1 MYGLL
6 GKSLKHSFSPQI
18 HAMLGDY
25 EYRLFEIEPEGLD
38 AFFTN
43 RKWDG
48 VNVTIPYKK
57 AVLPYLDACSSSAEK
72 IGSVNTIVAGKDG
85 KLTGYNTDY
94 DGFLY
99 LIKLSG
105 VEVRNKKC
113 LVLGTGGAS
122 LTVNAVLRDSGA
134 RQIINIS
141 RSGENNYNNIQRHYD
156 ADVIINTT
164 PVGMY
169 PNNLAAPLALDGF
182 ENLCGV
188 LDIIYNPAKTKL
200 IADAQARG
208 IPAASGLSMLVAQA
222 KRAAELFL
230 NQNISDEKIKEIYN
244 KLSFELTNIVLIG
257 MPGSGKTTVG
267 KTLAHILGR
276 PLTDTDELIVRQHGK
291 SIPEIFAEG
300 GEGLFRRYEHN
311 AVCEAGKQSGQII
324 ATGGGVVV
332 TPENRMPL
340 QQNGTLVFLNRD
352 VSVLPRTGRPLS
364 QNADLHAM
372 YCKRLPLYK
381 DFCDFEIDGN
391 ASVREVADSIIRELT
406 KQ

>member
-381 DFCDFEIDGN
+381 DFCDFEIDSN

>member
-57 AVLPYLDACSSSAEK
+57 AVLPYLDACFSSAEK

-122 LTVNAVLRDSGA
+122 LTVNAALRDSGA

-169 PNNLAAPLALDGF
+169 PNNLATPLPLDGF

-364 QNADLHAM
+364 QNADLHEM

-391 ASVREVADSIIRELT
+391 ASVCEVANSIIRELT

>member
-38 AFFTN
+38 TFFEN

-57 AVLPYLDACSSSAEK
+57 AVLPYLDACSPSAEK

-105 VEVRNKKC
+105 IEVCNKKC

-122 LTVNAVLRDSGA
+122 LTVNTVLRDSGA

-141 RSGENNYNNIQRHYD
+141 RSGENNYSNIQRHYD
-156 ADVIINTT
+156 ADVIVNTT

-169 PNNLAAPLALDGF
+169 PNNPATPLPLDGF
-182 ENLCGV
+182 QRLCGV

-200 IADAQARG
+200 ITDAQARG

-276 PLTDTDELIVRQHGK
+276 SFTDTDELIVRQHGK
-291 SIPEIFAEG
+291 AIPEIFAEG
-300 GEGLFRRYEHN
+300 GEELFRRYEHD

-332 TPENRMPL
+332 TPENRTPL
-340 QQNGTLVFLNRD
+340 KQNGTLVFLNRD
-352 VSVLPRTGRPLS
+352 INVLPRTGRPLS
-364 QNADLHAM
+364 QNADLHEM
-372 YCKRLPLYK
+372 YCKRLPLYRS
-381 DFCDFEIDGN
+381 FCDFEMDGN